1 MLMLIQAFWFL
12 AVLVGLPFPIMMFVN
27 VDRGR
32 TEGTA
37 LARKLEELNKARD
50 AASTDQQ
57 GTLSQDVR
65 NDLQESFSY
74 QRS

>member
-1 MLMLIQAFWFL
+1 MML
-12 AVLVGLPFPIMMFVN
+12 VN

-37 LARKLEELNKARD
+37 LARKLEDLIKVRD
-50 AASTDQQ
+50 AASTNQQ

-65 NDLQESFSY
+65 DDLQESFSY